1 MLFMSQ
7 LLDTTQVEAHRRA
20 EYWSDMVCGTYVQL
34 DCAPLIET
42 HAQNFKGRITVS
54 ELAALQLTH
63 VTSQAQYVQRTQ
75 AKIASDSED
84 YFLVSI
90 QAAGQGVLTQDGRE
104 ALLQR
109 GDFALYD
116 STRPYTLK
124 FDGDFQQY
132 VLKLPGKSLRTAV
145 RDTEQ
150 LTATAVSGQR
160 GAGHLMINM
169 ITTLAQDID
178 TLAPE
183 SAAAVADSVTNIL
196 IAGLSALPAA
206 RKQPVSQLHT
216 YQVERIKASVSASL
230 RDPHLNVA
238 MLSAQL
244 RTSAST
250 LHRTWASEAC
260 SLSDYIWA
268 QRLEHAKRDLCN
280 PSLAACSV
288 SEIAFSWGFNDAAH
302 FSRAFR
308 ARFACSP
315 RDMRVGSHLH

>member
-1 MLFMSQ
+1 MSKV
-7 LLDTTQVEAHRRA
+7 LDTSQVEPRLRA

-34 DCAPLIET
+34 DCAPQT
-42 HAQNFKGRITVS
+42 DAYAKDFKGSIAVA

-63 VTSQAQYVQRTQ
+63 VASQAQLVQRTL
-75 AKIASDSED
+75 AKINSDPED

-90 QAAGQGVLTQDGRE
+90 QAAGQGVLSQDGRE

-124 FDGDFQQY
+124 FGGDFQQY
-132 VLKLPGKSLRTAV
+132 VLKLPGRSLRTAV
-145 RDTEQ
+145 RDTEL
-150 LTATAVSGQR
+150 LTATVVSGQK

-206 RKQPVSQLHT
+206 RKHPVSQLHA
-216 YQVERIKASVSASL
+216 YQVERIKACVRTHL
-230 RDPHLNVA
+230 QDPHLNVA
-238 MLSAQL
+238 LLSSQL
-244 RTSAST
+244 KSSAST
-250 LHRTWASEAC
+250 LHRTWASQAC

-268 QRLEHAKRDLCN
+268 QRLDHAKRDLCD
-280 PSLAACSV
+280 PSMAARSV
-288 SEIAFSWGFNDAAH
+288 SAIAFSWGFNDAAH
-302 FSRAFR
+302 FSRTFR
-308 ARFACSP
+308 SRFACTP
-315 RDMRVGSHLH
+315 REMRTLPI

>member
-1 MLFMSQ
+1 MSQ
-7 LLDTTQVEAHRRA
+7 LLDTSEVEPHRRA
-20 EYWSDMVCGTYVQL
+20 EYWSDMVCCTYVQL
-34 DCAPLIET
+34 DCEPQIDT
-42 HAQNFKGRITVS
+42 YRQDFKGSIAVAD
-54 ELAALQLTH
+54 LAALQLTQ
-63 VTSQAQYVQRTQ
+63 VKSQAQCVQRTQ
-75 AKIASDSED
+75 AKIASDPED

-90 QAAGQGVLTQDGRE
+90 QATGQGMIMQDGRQAWLE
-104 ALLQR
+104 R

-196 IAGLSALPAA
+196 IAGLCALPAA

-280 PSLAACSV
+280 PGLAARSV
-288 SEIAFSWGFNDAAH
+288 SEIAFSWGFNDASH

-308 ARFACSP
+308 SRFGCSP
-315 RDMRVGSHLH
+315 REMRAC

>member
-1 MLFMSQ
+1 MNRVIN
-7 LLDTTQVEAHRRA
+7 TAEVEPRRRA

-34 DCAPLIET
+34 DCAPQTAGYSED
-42 HAQNFKGRITVS
+42 FKGRISVA
-54 ELAALQLTH
+54 ELAALQLTQ
-63 VTSQAQYVQRTQ
+63 VTSEAQLVQRTP
-75 AKIASDSED
+75 AKIASDPED

-90 QAAGQGVLTQDGRE
+90 QTAGQGALMQDGRE
-104 ALLQR
+104 AVLQR

-132 VLKLPGKSLRTAV
+132 VLKLPGRSLRTAL
-145 RDTEQ
+145 RDTEL
-150 LTATAVSGQR
+150 LTATAVSGQK

-169 ITTLAQDID
+169 ITTLSQDID

-206 RKQPVSQLHT
+206 RKQPVSQLHA
-216 YQVERIKASVSASL
+216 YQVERIKACVRTHL
-230 RDPHLNVA
+230 QNPGLNVA
-238 MLSAQL
+238 LISGQL
-244 RTSAST
+244 KSSAST

-268 QRLEHAKRDLCN
+268 QRLEHAKRDLCD
-280 PSLAACSV
+280 PSLAKRSV

-302 FSRAFR
+302 FSRAFK
-308 ARFACSP
+308 ARFACTP
-315 RDMRVGSHLH
+315 REMRN

>member
-1 MLFMSQ
+1 MIDMSQ
-7 LLDTTQVEAHRRA
+7 LLDTTQVEPHRRA

-42 HAQNFKGRITVS
+42 QSQDFRGSIAVAD
-54 ELAALQLTH
+54 LAALQLTH
-63 VTSQAQYVQRTQ
+63 VRSQAQCVQRTQ
-75 AKIASDSED
+75 AKIASDPED

-90 QAAGQGVLTQDGRE
+90 QAAGQGYLAQDGRE
-104 ALLQR
+104 ALLKR

-132 VLKLPGKSLRTAV
+132 VLKLPGKSLRTAL
-145 RDTEQ
+145 RETEQ

-206 RKQPVSQLHT
+206 RKQPISQLHA
-216 YQVERIKASVSASL
+216 YQVERIKACVKASL
-230 RDPHLNVA
+230 RDPHLNVT

-244 RTSAST
+244 RASTST

-268 QRLEHAKRDLCN
+268 QRLEHAKRDLCD
-280 PSLAACSV
+280 PGFAARSV

-308 ARFACSP
+308 SRFACSP
-315 RDMRVGSHLH
+315 RDMRGASHLH

>member
-1 MLFMSQ
+1 MSRV
-7 LLDTTQVEAHRRA
+7 LDTAQVEPRRRA

-34 DCAPLIET
+34 DCAPLSAD
-42 HAQNFKGRITVS
+42 HAKDFKGRISVA

-63 VTSQAQYVQRTQ
+63 VKSEAQHVERSN
-75 AKIASDSED
+75 AKIASDPED

-90 QAAGQGVLTQDGRE
+90 QAAGEGYLAQDGRE
-104 ALLQR
+104 ARLER

-124 FDGDFQQY
+124 FGGDFQQY
-132 VLKLPGKSLRTAV
+132 VLKLPGRSLRTAL
-145 RDTEQ
+145 RDTEL
-150 LTATAVSGQR
+150 LTATAVSGKM

-169 ITTLAQDID
+169 ISTLAQDID

-206 RKQPVSQLHT
+206 RKQPISQLHA
-216 YQVERIKASVSASL
+216 YQVERIKACVNAHL
-230 RDPHLNVA
+230 HDPQLNVA
-238 MLSAQL
+238 LISGQL
-244 RTSAST
+244 KSSAST

-268 QRLEHAKRDLCN
+268 QRLDHAKRDLCD
-280 PSLAACSV
+280 PSLAARSV

-308 ARFACSP
+308 SRFACTP
-315 RDMRVGSHLH
+315 REMRAGLH

>member
-1 MLFMSQ
+1 MSQ
-7 LLDTTQVEAHRRA
+7 LLDTTQVEPRRRA

-34 DCAPLIET
+34 DCAPKVDAY
-42 HAQNFKGRITVS
+42 AQDFQGRIQVA

-63 VTSQAQYVQRTQ
+63 VTSQAQLVQRTQ
-75 AKIASDSED
+75 AKIANDPDD

-90 QAAGQGVLTQDGRE
+90 QAAGQGVLSQDGRE

-132 VLKLPGKSLRTAV
+132 VLKLPGRSLRTAV
-145 RDTEQ
+145 RETEL
-150 LTATAVSGQR
+150 LTATAVSGQK

-169 ITTLAQDID
+169 ISTLAQDID

-206 RKQPVSQLHT
+206 RRQPVSQLHA
-216 YQVERIKASVSASL
+216 YQVERIKACVRAHL
-230 RDPHLNVA
+230 QDPQLNVA
-238 MLSAQL
+238 LISGKL
-244 RTSAST
+244 KSSAST

-268 QRLEHAKRDLCN
+268 QRLEHAKRDLCD
-280 PSLAACSV
+280 PSLAARRV

-308 ARFACSP
+308 SRFACSP
-315 RDMRVGSHLH
+315 REMRAVSLYH